1 LGGLSELTGD
11 ASDRGGYK
19 SAMDKIPFPMP
30 LPASEWLPRCSAR
43 IAQLDPTL
51 ADYDVAALATALA
64 NRPSCRALEPERAV
78 ELLFDNRLSA
88 PTWDLLGEQR

>member
-1 LGGLSELTGD
+1 
-11 ASDRGGYK
+11 
-19 SAMDKIPFPMP
+19 MDKNPFPTP

-43 IAQLDPTL
+43 IAQLDPSL

>member
-1 LGGLSELTGD
+1 
-11 ASDRGGYK
+11 
-19 SAMDKIPFPMP
+19 MDKIPFPMT

-51 ADYDVAALATALA
+51 ADFDVAALANALA

-78 ELLFDNRLSA
+78 ELLFDNRLGSSS
-88 PTWDLLGEQR
+88 WDLLTEQR

>member
-1 LGGLSELTGD
+1 
-11 ASDRGGYK
+11 
-19 SAMDKIPFPMP
+19 MNKIPFPAP

-51 ADYDVAALATALA
+51 ADFVVAALATALA

-78 ELLFDNRLSA
+78 DLLFDNRLGPS
-88 PTWDLLGEQR
+88 TWDPLTEQR